1 MIVVSGGKP
10 ERSMEKK
17 RILIVDDD
25 KAVRVLL
32 AAVLNTAN
40 YEIDVAVNGVDAINH
55 IDGIPYDLIIT
66 DYLMPEMDGLE
77 LTRRVKSIYPTIPI
91 LIITGTESAR
101 DLLKSEATACFSKP
115 FNIFDL
121 LSFVKNILNVK
132 SARA

>member
-1 MIVVSGGKP
+1 MG
-10 ERSMEKK
+10 KK

-25 KAVRVLL
+25 KAVRSLL
-32 AAVLNTAN
+32 AAVLKTAN
-40 YEIDVAVNGVDAINH
+40 YEIDVAVNGVDAIDH
-55 IDGIPYDLIIT
+55 IDGITYDLIIT

-77 LTRRVKSIYPTIPI
+77 LTRRVKSIYPAIPI

-121 LSFVKNILNVK
+121 LGFVKNILMGKN
-132 SARA
+132 ARA